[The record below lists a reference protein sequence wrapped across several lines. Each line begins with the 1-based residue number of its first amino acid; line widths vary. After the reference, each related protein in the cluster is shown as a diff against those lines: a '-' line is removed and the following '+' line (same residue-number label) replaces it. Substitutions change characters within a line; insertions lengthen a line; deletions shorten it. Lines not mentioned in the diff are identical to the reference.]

1 MKMLWKKLTLGL
13 ACLPLVGLPGGAGG
27 QALEQNAPRESG
39 RTVVSPPSQFPAGSP
54 RRGVNQTTGGSSPWD
69 RPEANESSPRIGT
82 EAGRLVLHGV
92 VTCTG
97 NGEAGS
103 TSARSPV
110 ATPERPPTVPRSL
123 SAEPYAYRY
132 GASVPSSRAGYA
144 PVSRCLPACSE
155 AVGETCLRGV
165 GSGLR
170 RIGAGLAALFGL
182 GAYGAS
188 RNRKES

>member
-1 MKMLWKKLTLGL
+1 MKMLWKKSIWSL
-13 ACLPLVGLPGGAGG
+13 ACLPLLGLPGGAGG
-27 QALEQNAPRESG
+27 QVLEQHDPREAG
-39 RTVVSPPSQFPAGSP
+39 RTAVTPFSQLPAGSP
-54 RRGVNQTTGGSSPWD
+54 RSGVNQTTGGSSPWD
-69 RPEANESSPRIGT
+69 RPEANESSPRIGP

-92 VTCTG
+92 VACTG

-132 GASVPSSRAGYA
+132 GASVPSPRAGYV
-144 PVSRCLPACSE
+144 PVARCLPACSE
-155 AVGETCLRGV
+155 AVGGSCLRGV

-188 RNRKES
+188 RSRKES